1 MNDETRGVAI
11 KELVRLRPIMYSF
24 LIDNS
29 EHKAAKCMNKNVVA
43 TISYNEYTDF
53 LLNNKCIRH

>member
-11 KELVRLRPIMYSF
+11 KELVRLKPIMYSF

-29 EHKAAKCMNKNVVA
+29 EHKRAKCMNKNVVA